1 MNTFALAF
9 LQLVQAFK
17 VTDSGTFRLRAPR
30 LPPTTGERDPP
41 SALED
46 EHGSDAIDRH

>member
-30 LPPTTGERDPP
+30 LPPPTGARDPP
-41 SALED
+41 WAVED
-46 EHGSDAIDRH
+46 DPGVESEVW